1 MAGKPCHYEVL
12 GLARSASSGEV
23 KKAYRKKALYWHP
36 DKNPNNRDQATEMF
50 RLVSEAYEVLGDP
63 EKKRFYDTYGHEGV
77 ASAEQQQSAEG
88 AGAFGAQWYNQ
99 HNPFPHG
106 MRDPF
111 EMFESFFG
119 RAGANN
125 GGGIGGG
132 MFGMMGAGGFFDQDP
147 FF

>member
-12 GLARSASSGEV
+12 GLERSASSGEV

-63 EKKRFYDTYGHEGV
+63 EKKRFYDTYGHQGV

-88 AGAFGAQWYNQ
+88 AGASGAQWQHQYNQ

-111 EMFESFFG
+111 
-119 RAGANN
+119 
-125 GGGIGGG
+125 
-132 MFGMMGAGGFFDQDP
+132 
-147 FF
+147 